1 MSKFYTLVRTDNK
14 YFYSNG
20 YYELT
25 FCNDILKFLN
35 IQYTPDI
42 LIIKDGTTFTLSN
55 VLGKLE
61 KTTQNVYDYYGTKL
75 NGVFYQNTDTELQL
89 DGKKIESDEL
99 EDFVEGVLDWDLSQ
113 ENSWSFDV
121 YTVNV

>member
-35 IQYTPDI
+35 IQYTFI
-42 LIIKDGTTFTLSN
+42 MIKMS
-55 VLGKLE
+55 
-61 KTTQNVYDYYGTKL
+61 Y
-75 NGVFYQNTDTELQL
+75 
-89 DGKKIESDEL
+89 
-99 EDFVEGVLDWDLSQ
+99 
-113 ENSWSFDV
+113 
-121 YTVNV
+121 